1 MRIPSPQRRGL
12 CPQFRRNGYPHV
24 RLVHFY
30 RHLTFS
36 ETKKSQIMEVN
47 LDKILEGLVMN
58 ISMVCYHLLSALG
71 YL

>member
-1 MRIPSPQRRGL
+1 
-12 CPQFRRNGYPHV
+12 
-24 RLVHFY
+24 
-30 RHLTFS
+30 
-36 ETKKSQIMEVN
+36 MEVN